1 MIDIEIV
8 RALSQRDNFV
18 KYKRFIKQEALSRE
32 AFEILDWYGEWFKL
46 HRDAQ
51 VVDYKSFAPY
61 VLVSKLGGSKPER
74 LEIIKQWLNELNNDA
89 DEDTVSTVIRSLA
102 TRYHANEIASK
113 ALAIVDGKEDTLEH
127 IEAQLSRY
135 HQDCGKVE
143 DDSDYIVSDD
153 IMEMLAE
160 AKASGYKWRLNAL
173 NESLGDLRQGD
184 LVVVATRPDTGKTT
198 FLASESTFIAEQ
210 MPKEKVV
217 LWLNNE
223 EAGKKV
229 KRRIVQSALGITTRQ
244 MFEKP
249 EKVRDVWAE
258 RMGRP
263 DKFILFDKAD
273 VSVYD
278 VENLFEKPEKVRDV
292 WAERMG
298 RPDKFIL
305 FDKADVSVH
314 DVEML
319 FERYD
324 VGLIVFDQLWKVHG
338 FEREAGNEVT
348 RQTMIFNWAR
358 ELAKK
363 YAPVITV
370 HQADGS
376 AEGVKWID
384 MSKLYGSKT
393 GVQGEADAIITI
405 GRLPEEGNKRYLY
418 VPKNK
423 LDGNNQAFR
432 NGRFE
437 IEIQPEIGRF
447 KE

>member
-51 VVDYKSFAPY
+51 VVDYQSFAPY

-89 DEDTVSTVIRSLA
+89 DEDTVATVIRSLA
-102 TRYHANEIASK
+102 TRFHANEIASK
-113 ALAIVDGKEDTLEH
+113 ALAVVDGKEDSLEQ
-127 IEAQLSRY
+127 IEEQLSKY
-135 HQDCGKVE
+135 HQDCSKVE
-143 DDSDYIVSDD
+143 DEESYIVSDD
-153 IMEMLAE
+153 IMEMLEE
-160 AKASGYKWRLNAL
+160 AKVSGYKWRLNAL

-249 EKVRDVWAE
+249 ER
-258 RMGRP
+258 
-263 DKFILFDKAD
+263 
-273 VSVYD
+273 
-278 VENLFEKPEKVRDV
+278 VRDV

-319 FERYD
+319 FD
-324 VGLIVFDQLWKVHG
+324 
-338 FEREAGNEVT
+338 
-348 RQTMIFNWAR
+348 
-358 ELAKK
+358 
-363 YAPVITV
+363 
-370 HQADGS
+370 
-376 AEGVKWID
+376 
-384 MSKLYGSKT
+384 
-393 GVQGEADAIITI
+393 
-405 GRLPEEGNKRYLY
+405 
-418 VPKNK
+418 
-423 LDGNNQAFR
+423 
-432 NGRFE
+432 
-437 IEIQPEIGRF
+437 
-447 KE
+447 

>member
-51 VVDYKSFAPY
+51 VVDYQSFAPY

-89 DEDTVSTVIRSLA
+89 DEDTVATVIRSLA
-102 TRYHANEIASK
+102 TRFHANEIASK
-113 ALAIVDGKEDTLEH
+113 ALAVVDGKEDTLEQ
-127 IEAQLSRY
+127 IEAQLSKY

-143 DDSDYIVSDD
+143 DDDDYIVSDD

-229 KRRIVQSALGITTRQ
+229 KRRIVQSALGITTRT

-278 VENLFEKPEKVRDV
+278 VENLFEK
-292 WAERMG
+292 
-298 RPDKFIL
+298 
-305 FDKADVSVH
+305 
-314 DVEML
+314 
-319 FERYD
+319 YD

>member
-1 MIDIEIV
+1 MIDLEIV
-8 RALSQRDNFV
+8 RALSEKDNYVKYQRFV
-18 KYKRFIKQEALSRE
+18 KQESLSKE
-32 AFEILDWYGEWFKL
+32 AYDILGWMGEWWKQ
-46 HRDAQ
+46 HKDKQAI
-51 VVDYKSFAPY
+51 DYSSFAPF
-61 VLVSKLGGSKPER
+61 VLVSKIGGAKPER
-74 LEIIKQWLNELNNDA
+74 IEIVKQWLNELA
-89 DEDTVSTVIRSLA
+89 AEAEQDTVNQVLKSLA

-113 ALAIVDGKEDTLEH
+113 ALRVVDGTEESLDGV
-127 IEAQLSRY
+127 EAQLQTY
-135 HQDCGKVE
+135 HKDVGRVDNE
-143 DDSDYIVSDD
+143 DSYIVSSSITD
-153 IMEMLAE
+153 MLDE
-160 AKASGYKWRLNAL
+160 AQASGYKWRLNAL
-173 NESLGDLRQGD
+173 NEALGDLRQGD

-198 FLASESTFIAEQ
+198 FLASEGSFIATQ
-210 MPKEKVV
+210 MDVHKSV
-217 LWLNNE
+217 LWINNE

-229 KRRIVQSALGITTRQ
+229 QRRIVQSALGITTQQ
-244 MFEKP
+244 MFQYP
-249 EKVRDVWAE
+249 DKVRDKWIE
-258 RMGRP
+258 LMGRE

-278 VENLFEKPEKVRDV
+278 VDLLLEK
-292 WAERMG
+292 
-298 RPDKFIL
+298 
-305 FDKADVSVH
+305 H
-314 DVEML
+314 
-319 FERYD
+319 D

-338 FEREAGNEVT
+338 FEKEASGDT
-348 RQTMIFNWAR
+348 QRQTMIFNWAR

-423 LDGNNQAFR
+423 LDGNNQAMR

-437 IEIQPEIGRF
+437 IEIVPTIGRF

>member
-46 HRDAQ
+46 HKDSQ
-51 VVDYKSFAPY
+51 VIDYKSFAPY

-89 DEDTVSTVIRSLA
+89 DEDTVATVIRSLA

-113 ALAIVDGKEDTLEH
+113 ALAVVDGKEDTLEQ
-127 IEAQLSRY
+127 IESQLSKY
-135 HQDCGKVE
+135 HQDCCKVE
-143 DDSDYIVSDD
+143 DDDDYIVSDD
-153 IMEMLAE
+153 ILEMLAE

-229 KRRIVQSALGITTRQ
+229 KRRIVQSALAITTRT

-258 RMGRP
+258 KMGRP

-278 VENLFEKPEKVRDV
+278 VENLFEK
-292 WAERMG
+292 
-298 RPDKFIL
+298 
-305 FDKADVSVH
+305 
-314 DVEML
+314 
-319 FERYD
+319 YD

-338 FEREAGNEVT
+338 FEKEAGNEVT

>member
-1 MIDIEIV
+1 MIDLEIV

-18 KYKRFIKQEALSRE
+18 KFKRFIKQESLSRE
-32 AFEILDWYGEWFKL
+32 AYDILEWFGEWFKL
-46 HRDAQ
+46 HKDATE
-51 VVDYKSFAPY
+51 VAYGSFAPY
-61 VLVSKLGGSKPER
+61 VLVSKMGGAKPER
-74 LEIIKQWLNELNNDA
+74 LEIVKQWLTELNNEA

-102 TRYHANEIASK
+102 TRYHANEIASR
-113 ALAIVDGKEDTLEH
+113 ALAVVDGKEDTLEH
-127 IEAQLSRY
+127 IEAQLTRF
-135 HQDCGKVE
+135 HADVGKIE
-143 DDSDYIVSDD
+143 HEESYIVSDD
-153 IMEMLAE
+153 IMEMLDE
-160 AKASGYKWRLNAL
+160 ASVDGYKWRLPCL
-173 NESLGDLRQGD
+173 NEALGDLRQGD

-198 FLASESTFIAEQ
+198 FLSSEATFIAEQ

-229 KRRIVQSALGITTRQ
+229 KRRIVQSALGITSIQ
-244 MFEKP
+244 MFQNR
-249 EKVRDVWAE
+249 EKVRDKWLE
-258 RMGRP
+258 KMGRM
-263 DKFILFDKAD
+263 DK
-273 VSVYD
+273 VV
-278 VENLFEKPEKVRDV
+278 
-292 WAERMG
+292 
-298 RPDKFIL
+298 L

-314 DVEML
+314 DVENL
-319 FERYD
+319 FEKYD
-324 VGLIVFDQLWKVHG
+324 VGLIIFDQLWKVHG

-376 AEGVKWID
+376 AEGIKWID

-423 LDGNNQAFR
+423 LDGNVQHLR

-447 KE
+447 KI

>member
-1 MIDIEIV
+1 M
-8 RALSQRDNFV
+8 
-18 KYKRFIKQEALSRE
+18 
-32 AFEILDWYGEWFKL
+32 
-46 HRDAQ
+46 
-51 VVDYKSFAPY
+51 
-61 VLVSKLGGSKPER
+61 
-74 LEIIKQWLNELNNDA
+74 
-89 DEDTVSTVIRSLA
+89 
-102 TRYHANEIASK
+102 
-113 ALAIVDGKEDTLEH
+113 
-127 IEAQLSRY
+127 
-135 HQDCGKVE
+135 
-143 DDSDYIVSDD
+143 
-153 IMEMLAE
+153 
-160 AKASGYKWRLNAL
+160 
-173 NESLGDLRQGD
+173 
-184 LVVVATRPDTGKTT
+184 
-198 FLASESTFIAEQ
+198 
-210 MPKEKVV
+210 
-217 LWLNNE
+217 
-223 EAGKKV
+223 
-229 KRRIVQSALGITTRQ
+229 QSALGITTRQ

-273 VSVYD
+273 VSV
-278 VENLFEKPEKVRDV
+278 
-292 WAERMG
+292 
-298 RPDKFIL
+298 
-305 FDKADVSVH
+305 H

-319 FERYD
+319 FDKYD

-338 FEREAGNEVT
+338 FEKEAGNEVT

-363 YAPVITV
+363 FAPVITV

>member
-1 MIDIEIV
+1 VIDIEIV
-8 RALSQRDNFV
+8 RALSEKDNYV
-18 KYKRFIKQEALSRE
+18 KYKRFIKQESLSRE
-32 AFEILDWYGEWFKL
+32 AFDILDWMGEWWKQ
-46 HRDAQ
+46 HPSSQ
-51 VVDYKSFAPY
+51 VIDMQSFAPF
-61 VLVSKLGGSKPER
+61 VLVSKLGGAKPER
-74 LEIIKQWLNELNNDA
+74 LEIVKQWLNELNNEA
-89 DEDTVSTVIRSLA
+89 NQDTISGVIKALA

-113 ALAIVDGKEDTLEH
+113 ALAVVDGKEESLEH
-127 IEAQLSRY
+127 IEAQLSSY
-135 HQDCGKVE
+135 HKDVGKVDNE
-143 DDSDYIVSDD
+143 ESYIVSDD
-153 IMEMLAE
+153 IFAMLDE
-160 AKASGYKWRLNAL
+160 AKAGGYKWRLNAL

-198 FLASESTFIAEQ
+198 FLSSESTYIAQQ

-229 KRRIVQSALGITTRQ
+229 KRRIVQSALGVTTRQ
-244 MFEKP
+244 MFEHP
-249 EKVRDVWAE
+249 ARVNE
-258 RMGRP
+258 RWLELMGRT
-263 DKFILFDKAD
+263 DKFVLFDKAD

-278 VENLFEKPEKVRDV
+278 VENLFEK
-292 WAERMG
+292 
-298 RPDKFIL
+298 
-305 FDKADVSVH
+305 
-314 DVEML
+314 
-319 FERYD
+319 YD
-324 VGLIVFDQLWKVHG
+324 VGLLVFDQLWKVHG
-338 FEREAGNEVT
+338 FEKEAGNEVT

>member
-1 MIDIEIV
+1 MIDLAIV
-8 RALSQRDNFV
+8 RALSERDNFV
-18 KYKRFIKQEALSRE
+18 KYKRFVKQESLSKE
-32 AFEILDWYGEWFKL
+32 AYDILGWMEEWWKQ
-46 HRDAQ
+46 HKDAESVNYQ
-51 VVDYKSFAPY
+51 SFAPF
-61 VLVSKLGGSKPER
+61 VLVSKLGGAKPER
-74 LEIIKQWLNELNNDA
+74 IEIVKTWLTELNNPA
-89 DEDTVSTVIRSLA
+89 EQDTVSSVIKSLA

-113 ALAIVDGKEDTLEH
+113 ALRVVDGTEESLDGV
-127 IEAQLSRY
+127 EAQLTAY
-135 HQDCGKVE
+135 HKDAGKVDNE
-143 DDSDYIVSDD
+143 SSYIVSPN
-153 IMEMLAE
+153 IAEMLQDAQE
-160 AKASGYKWRLNAL
+160 SGYKWRLNCL
-173 NESLGDLRQGD
+173 NEALGDLRQGD

-198 FLASESTFIAEQ
+198 FLSSESSHIATQ
-210 MPKEKVV
+210 MAAGKSV
-217 LWLNNE
+217 LWVNNE

-229 KRRIVQSALGITTRQ
+229 HRRIVQSALGITTQQ
-244 MFEKP
+244 MFQYP
-249 EKVRDVWAE
+249 DRVRSRWVE
-258 RMGRP
+258 IMGR
-263 DKFILFDKAD
+263 
-273 VSVYD
+273 
-278 VENLFEKPEKVRDV
+278 E
-292 WAERMG
+292 
-298 RPDKFIL
+298 DKFIL

-314 DVEML
+314 DVDL
-319 FERYD
+319 LLERHD
-324 VGLIVFDQLWKVHG
+324 VGLIIFDQLWKVHG
-338 FEREAGNEVT
+338 FNKEAGGDVQ

-423 LDGNNQAFR
+423 LDGNNQAMR

-437 IEIQPEIGRF
+437 IEIVPTIGRF